1 MKNVV
6 LIGLTFVVLSCA
18 VTGSEG
24 RRAERK
30 AREEAK
36 AAEIARMV
44 EERNIRFVAQIA
56 HPLGGGSIHLTSE
69 YTLDIAG
76 DSAVAWLPFYGVAYT
91 ADYGQTDGGI
101 KFSENPNFIVVDEDR
116 KGFTIHMEVKA
127 PKDLYRLNLQITNA
141 GYATLN
147 VSSHNRQSISFSGIV
162 KQLLNRDP

>member
-76 DSAVAWLPFYGVAYT
+76 DSAVAWLPYYGVAYT
-91 ADYGQTDGGI
+91 
-101 KFSENPNFIVVDEDR
+101 
-116 KGFTIHMEVKA
+116 
-127 PKDLYRLNLQITNA
+127 
-141 GYATLN
+141 
-147 VSSHNRQSISFSGIV
+147 
-162 KQLLNRDP
+162 